1 VSCVN
6 EDEPGLKTLHP
17 MAERIE
23 APLRHGSSRAQ
34 VLFQFRLALFFVVAT
49 IATDGSDDRCVSLLD
64 ELAESDFV
72 KINRSPDFD
81 HFQSIEGLGEASSI
95 PLDCRDFAAS
105 FASLRLKACTIYL
118 QRTFPRILQ
127 VQYST
132 TGAIVGLLMDDAAS
146 LILNGAEARAPAFLL
161 VRGSAKCEIVEQQP
175 NLVAF
180 VNFDSIDDRGW
191 PGKLDHARV
200 IATEPAK
207 FEALRTTLR
216 DVLILAS
223 HSPDTLVQPDVIES
237 IEESILQA
245 VDLAMAAASPAS
257 DTRRLSLSHYLAL
270 VRKFDEF
277 VAANA
282 GKTLYSADVAR
293 QLGVS
298 VRTLHNAVVAI
309 RGMSMHRYMRLRRLW
324 SVRQQLLRGAAP
336 QSIKAVALVNGFWH
350 MGEFTAL
357 YRELFGETPQQTLS
371 AARNNPNGQS

>member
-1 VSCVN
+1 MVK
-6 EDEPGLKTLHP
+6 L
-17 MAERIE
+17 RISFLSIP
-23 APLRHGSSRAQ
+23 AS
-34 VLFQFRLALFFVVAT
+34 VFFVVAT
-49 IATDGSDDRCVSLLD
+49 IATDGSDHCRVSLLD
-64 ELAESDFV
+64 ELVESDFV

-81 HFQSIEGLGEASSI
+81 HFRSIEGLGEANSI
-95 PLDCRDFAAS
+95 PLDYRDFAAS
-105 FASLRLKACTIYL
+105 FASLRLKTCTIYL

-127 VQYST
+127 IQYST
-132 TGAIVGLLMDDAAS
+132 TGAIIGLLMDDAAS
-146 LILNGAEARAPAFLL
+146 LTLNGVEGRAPAFLL
-161 VRGSAKCEIVEQQP
+161 VKGSARCEIVEQQA
-175 NLVAF
+175 NLVALA
-180 VNFDSIDDRGW
+180 NFDSIEDRGW
-191 PGKLDHARV
+191 PGELDRAQL

-207 FEALRTTLR
+207 FEAVRATLR
-216 DVLILAS
+216 DVLMLAS
-223 HSPDTLVQPDVIES
+223 HSPDTLAQPGVIEN

-245 VDLAMAAASPAS
+245 VDLAMATASPAS
-257 DTRRLSLSHYLAL
+257 ESKRLSLSHYLAL

-277 VAANA
+277 VAVNA

-324 SVRQQLLRGAAP
+324 NVRQQLLRGASL

-371 AARNNPNGQS
+371 AARKNTDSQS